1 MTMDELG
8 PVVKISVNPYLVDFH
23 ARQGAW
29 FVARVT
35 KLLQAQGLEP
45 AELAHR
51 IGVSPLTVALFLS
64 QRHRPQ
70 HSTVERIALALGV
83 ELAEIWYPPE
93 IHWDQSIGVLT
104 VFPRGTGYQFS
115 IQESGH
121 WVFEHARDRDGNDIP
136 VAHPVS
142 LPALLTRWAERSG
155 L

>member
-1 MTMDELG
+1 MMMDELG
-8 PVVKISVNPYLVDFH
+8 PVVRIPRDPYLADFH

-29 FVARVT
+29 FVARVA

-51 IGVSPLTVALFLS
+51 IGVSPLTVAMFLS
-64 QRHRPQ
+64 YEHRPQ
-70 HSTVERIALALGV
+70 HSTVERIARALGV

-93 IHWDQSIGVLT
+93 IHWDAGTGVLT

-121 WVFEHARDRDGNDIP
+121 WVFERARDRNGKDIP

-142 LPALLTRWAERSG
+142 LSALLTRWAERVG